1 MSKSK
6 GSSSKNG
13 GGNGSGVEDKAFS
26 PSTPTPPRYKSL
38 LFTFDDDNH
47 APLPLYRM
55 TSPPAATRP
64 RVERKVVSDPH
75 PRAKPALLS
84 PSHQL
89 PPTLSLAN
97 SLSLVTPPR
106 KPAVRSSDSSEK
118 SKRKAAKITEL
129 ESDDSDNESP
139 ASSSSSS
146 TSPRSSQSPS
156 FKSRASPRSKRPD
169 SVLSSPPSTSS
180 PAGRRRSPA
189 RTSKSPSHSQEDATP
204 SPPHS
209 PSHHDYQPPAI
220 PFTLRRKRLPDSS

>member
-6 GSSSKNG
+6 GSSSKDGG
-13 GGNGSGVEDKAFS
+13 GGNGVEDKAFS

-146 TSPRSSQSPS
+146 SISPRSSQSS
-156 FKSRASPRSKRPD
+156 SSSKSHASPRSKRPD
-169 SVLSSPPSTSS
+169 GVLSSPPSASS
-180 PAGRRRSPA
+180 PGRRRSPA